1 MILTLYGFWT
11 YDKSLF
17 NNIEVDSRLN
27 KNLLLTY
34 IFEYAGSNEVR
45 YSEPAI
51 LKMVIETFFKTKM
64 ANYSRMLDAL
74 LAEYSPIENYD
85 RIEERTLNI
94 EKTNNENN
102 YGNNDYTDSRTTTSQ
117 SDESIVNSKDSTNE
131 NTVSAYNS
139 TNYQPSEKNTASE
152 AGNSTDNITASG
164 SDDLSHKNNFSST
177 KKGNETQGHTENL
190 RAHGNIGV
198 TTNQQM
204 VREEIELR
212 KLNIYEIIALDFE
225 SYVTLTVY

>member
-11 YDKSLF
+11 YDNTLF

-34 IFEYAGSNEVR
+34 IFEYAGSNELR

-51 LKMVIETFFKTKM
+51 LKMVIETFFKSKM
-64 ANYSRMLDAL
+64 PNYSRMLDAL
-74 LAEYSPIENYD
+74 LEEYSPIENYD
-85 RIEERTLNI
+85 RIEEHTLNI
-94 EKTNNENN
+94 VKTDNIDKS
-102 YGNNDYTDSRTTTSQ
+102 GNNDYTDSRKTSSQ
-117 SDESIVNSKDSTNE
+117 SDESINNSKNSTNE

-139 TNYQPSEKNTASE
+139 TSYQPSEKNAATE
-152 AGNSTDNITASG
+152 AGNSTDNITATG
-164 SDDLSHKNNFSST
+164 TDDLSHKNNYSSL
-177 KKGNETQGHTENL
+177 ETANGTEGHTENL

-204 VREEIELR
+204 IREEIELR

-225 SYVTLTVY
+225 SYITLTVY

>member
-64 ANYSRMLDAL
+64 ANYSRMIDAL

-117 SDESIVNSKDSTNE
+117 SAESIVNSKDSTNE

-204 VREEIELR
+204 IREEIELR